1 MISII
6 QNILFLADNNKKC
19 FLYTILFIFLSGLDL
34 IGFGLIGGFFSLII
48 DGSIN
53 SSNPI
58 IQSLSSMGVG
68 SIVQIGILLI
78 SIYFIKDLL
87 SFLINRNILFFSNL
101 SAHELRKK
109 LVDNYQR
116 QSFSDYLN
124 SNSSKYVQSVTEYCY
139 LYNVCLVGLLRL
151 FSDIILITAVIAFF
165 VYYFGKN
172 MIYIF
177 LVLSIGLVLYD
188 KFFKKTIHDFGKR
201 ANESNKTLIK
211 NINELI
217 KGYRE
222 IRIYGKENYFN
233 KLFDKSSLNYSVYRS
248 KSQIISIIPRYIIE
262 FSAISMIVV
271 LALLNNLS
279 VGSVG
284 FSISDLS
291 IIAVATFRILPSFI
305 TISTNIS
312 QIRTNKHTF
321 EKLVDYL
328 NSGKTSIPIKKISNK
343 SVDNKLQMIDIDNV
357 SFGFDENLIF
367 KNLNLKIKM
376 GEKILLRGPS
386 GSGKTTFVNL
396 IMGFHDPYSGKIIV
410 NGDAALKSKNILKQ
424 NTAYIPQQT
433 FIIDDSIKKN
443 IAFGLNEN
451 EINKSKLKNS
461 IEKACLDEYV
471 NSLTKGV
478 NALIGEDGSRISGGQ
493 KQRIALA
500 RAFYFDKSVIILD
513 ESTNSLD
520 KKTEESVLRE
530 ILIKSKNQII
540 LFISHHKHSNI
551 GFDKEFTIMKNT
563 ISTKYLKPY

>member
-58 IQSLSSMGVG
+58 IQSLNSMGVG

-101 SAHELRKK
+101 SAHDLRKK

-188 KFFKKTIHDFGKR
+188 KIFKKTIHGFGKR

-271 LALLNNLS
+271 LAMLNNLS

-305 TISTNIS
+305 TIATNLS
-312 QIRTNKHTF
+312 QIRGNKHTF
-321 EKLVDYL
+321 EQLVDYL
-328 NSGKTSIPIKKISNK
+328 NSGKTSIPIKQISDK

-376 GEKILLRGPS
+376 GEKILLKGPS
-386 GSGKTTFVNL
+386 GAGKTTLVNL
-396 IMGFHDPYSGKIIV
+396 ITGFLPPNTGEVKINSISNKHQNLV
-410 NGDAALKSKNILKQ
+410 LKSL
-424 NTAYIPQQT
+424 TAYIPQQV
-433 FIIDDSIKKN
+433 FIVDESIKKN
-443 IAFGLNEN
+443 IAFGQTEN
-451 EINKSKLKNS
+451 EIDLKKVNEAAIQAYLYDYIDSLPNK
-461 IEKACLDEYV
+461 LDTIV
-471 NSLTKGV
+471 
-478 NALIGEDGSRISGGQ
+478 GEDGAMISGGQ

-500 RAFYFDKSVIILD
+500 RAFYFDKKLIILD

-520 KKTEESVLRE
+520 KETEKSVITHLV
-530 ILIKSKNQII
+530 KNSEGKII
-540 LFISHHKHSNI
+540 IFISHDNHEDIK
-551 GFDKEFTIMKNT
+551 FDRKLIIIDKSIKEL
-563 ISTKYLKPY
+563 S